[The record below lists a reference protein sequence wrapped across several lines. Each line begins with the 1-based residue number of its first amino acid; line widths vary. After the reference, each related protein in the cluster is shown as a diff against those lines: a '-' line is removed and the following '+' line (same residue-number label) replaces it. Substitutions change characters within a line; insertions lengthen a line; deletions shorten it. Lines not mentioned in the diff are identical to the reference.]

1 MNGIHPLPRVKHNML
16 ITNKYLFI
24 LGGEHNFS
32 ILPQFDVALLNLE
45 TQTWEKVE
53 MKGQIPI
60 GRIHHTSVIV
70 NNTIVVLG
78 GEDDEENNLITEGVY
93 ITTIPS

>member
-1 MNGIHPLPRVKHNML
+1 
-16 ITNKYLFI
+16 
-24 LGGEHNFS
+24 
-32 ILPQFDVALLNLE
+32 LE